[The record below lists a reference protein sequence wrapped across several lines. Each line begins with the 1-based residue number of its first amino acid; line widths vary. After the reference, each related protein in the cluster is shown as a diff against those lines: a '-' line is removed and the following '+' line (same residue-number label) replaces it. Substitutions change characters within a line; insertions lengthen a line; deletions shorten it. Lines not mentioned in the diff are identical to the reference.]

1 VATDSPITF
10 IKQSIRDFRTTG
22 AIAPSS
28 LFLARA
34 IAKSLPENIS
44 DDFKVVE
51 VGAGTGSIT
60 GELVKRMKNRGQLD
74 LWEISPEFCKVLRAR
89 IGREPHLAAM
99 KDRINICEGD
109 IRSHKPGQVY
119 DAVVSGLPFN
129 CFQPEEVRGF
139 IEHFR
144 SLLKP
149 QGTLTWFEYVA
160 IRKIQSPFVS
170 KARRAQLKGIN
181 DVTSGFIRDHQFKQQ
196 IIPINFP
203 PARVRQ
209 LKFG

>member
-1 VATDSPITF
+1 MATDSPITF
-10 IKQSIRDFRTTG
+10 IKQSFKDFRTTG

-34 IAKSLPENIS
+34 IAKTLPEQIS

-51 VGAGTGSIT
+51 VGPGTGSVT
-60 GELVKRMKNRGQLD
+60 GELVKRMNGRGHLD
-74 LWEISPEFCKVLRAR
+74 LWEISPEFCKVLRSR
-89 IGREPHLAAM
+89 ISREPVLAGM
-99 KDRINICEGD
+99 KNRINVYEGD
-109 IRSHKPGQVY
+109 IRSHNPGQYY

-144 SLLKP
+144 ALLKP

-181 DVTSGFIRDHQFKQQ
+181 DVTSSFIRDHQFKQE